1 MRPALVVP
9 SFPLW
14 ALLVSIATLSGER
27 CEYEPPVR
35 FLPASQQAER
45 AQHASTRACYA
56 VRRRCPRAG
65 RSTPE
70 ARRVRCSAITAR
82 DTASSLC
89 ISDSSVACSTYRILS
104 RSVQDSSS
112 AAQLVRCTRL
122 QQARASVS
130 LCCPVRGIH
139 RRLTRVNVS
148 RRNGTLVR
156 IARGARPKRP
166 ACGLAVHRLSE
177 LDGQQTC
184 AAAGCAARCARLPAL
199 SDGVHCRW
207 DARALRWCGDC
218 ALRQYGHQQGA
229 APARSRRVA
238 RPAVA
243 K

>member
-27 CEYEPPVR
+27 CEYEHPVR

-45 AQHASTRACYA
+45 AQHPSTRACYA

-139 RRLTRVNVS
+139 RVLTRVSTS
-148 RRNGTLVR
+148 RVETERSCESR
-156 IARGARPKRP
+156 
-166 ACGLAVHRLSE
+166 E
-177 LDGQQTC
+177 
-184 AAAGCAARCARLPAL
+184 
-199 SDGVHCRW
+199 
-207 DARALRWCGDC
+207 ARARSVRHAAWPFPGSASWMGNRR
-218 ALRQYGHQQGA
+218 ALPLGA
-229 APARSRRVA
+229 LHDAPGCL
-238 RPAVA
+238 PE
-243 K
+243 